1 MRRSLDMR
9 ATFDWGGEEGWRE
22 CVGAGGS
29 TRHSG
34 VAHGRRTPIRAP
46 ATRAEPPRTIPP
58 PSPSPTDH
66 TPSPGLTASSFP
78 NHPQISL
85 LPSHLEP
92 GNLLALDKAHDQ
104 QARRDQAGN
113 RARDLDFTSNGL
125 QRMWMWDGGR
135 MLVMGW
141 WR

>member
-1 MRRSLDMR
+1 MRRHAR
-9 ATFDWGGEEGWRE
+9 
-22 CVGAGGS
+22 VP
-29 TRHSG
+29 
-34 VAHGRRTPIRAP
+34 RRPP
-46 ATRAEPPRTIPP
+46 PPRRAAMPPLPNPPRPSPP
-58 PSPSPTDH
+58 PPTPVPTDH
-66 TPSPGLTASSFP
+66 TPSPGLTASPSP
-78 NHPQISL
+78 KHPQISL